1 MNHDLVTAA
10 LGAGGALVVGLSTQV
25 VTEGLT
31 RRREARAQRAADQ
44 AALQAQADE
53 LYAAV
58 LALNAAGTMHDQLMT
73 SGRARLVIMM
83 HAAAHWIA
91 EVARS
96 EPGVNRG
103 LVGLGKASTVISQWD
118 REQTASAAGLTAPL
132 TRLGAA
138 VAPLA
143 RHPDRVLADAA
154 VTVFETVTANYR
166 DTERG
171 QQALRAFRAEL
182 LRVLDPPAV
191 SWRRRVLRRDR
202 SS

>member
-10 LGAGGALVVGLSTQV
+10 LGAGGALVVGLATQV

-31 RRREARAQRAADQ
+31 RRRESRAQRAADQ

-58 LALNAAGTMHDQLMT
+58 LALNAAGSMHDQLMT
-73 SGRARLVIMM
+73 SGRKRLVVLI

-91 EVARS
+91 EWARS
-96 EPGVNRG
+96 EPGANRAFA
-103 LVGLGKASTVISQWD
+103 GLGKASTVIGQWD
-118 REQTASAAGLTAPL
+118 REQTVSAAGLTAPL

-143 RHPDRVLADAA
+143 RHPDRALADAA
-154 VTVFETVTANYR
+154 VTVFETVTTNYQ
-166 DTERG
+166 DTTRG
-171 QQALRAFRAEL
+171 QQALRAFRTEL
-182 LRVLDPPAV
+182 LRVLNLPA
-191 SWRRRVLRRDR
+191 SRRWRILRRDR
-202 SS
+202 SG